1 MQWKGLNEVD
11 GFEVWSKGLGPT
23 DTLNLRLALYGEKN
37 SEASLFDPRGYCLS
51 VSVRMSPH

>member
-23 DTLNLRLALYGEKN
+23 DKLYLRLALYGEKN
-37 SEASLFDPRGYCLS
+37 SEACLIQGATACQ
-51 VSVRMSPH
+51 